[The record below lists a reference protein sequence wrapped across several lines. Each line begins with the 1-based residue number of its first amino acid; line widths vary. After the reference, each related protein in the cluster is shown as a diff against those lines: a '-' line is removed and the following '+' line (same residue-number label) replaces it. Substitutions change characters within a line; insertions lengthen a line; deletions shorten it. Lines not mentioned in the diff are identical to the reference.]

1 MIRKFLTNNF
11 GAILSKRS
19 NFPKFKGNLFSS
31 NCKIFILPSFG
42 KVNTILKTQKNEFS
56 QQEKPYKEVL
66 KDYEQNKK
74 KASTLIQEF
83 QKDLNNSLMSNEE
96 KLFSR
101 LKEINDLPVGLFEY
115 SEFRQKLV
123 ENIEKFAV
131 TKNESV
137 TILFSLLDKLEIDD
151 NLDKTLSNLSKK
163 IVSNINTYDAETL
176 SVVIYTYSKARAKD
190 EKLWS
195 LYEKTVIQLLE
206 KINLRQLSQILIS
219 FTMVG
224 HKSNEFY
231 KTIMKRIEKVI
242 DSITHLDNSRICFS
256 LTRGILPLNEISEST
271 IKKLQDNFASNTSQ
285 FNLFQISKILLLFG
299 ELPTYNQNIF
309 SNTEMEIT
317 KEYLNQVDEIVKENT
332 DGVNLK
338 AFFDDLTTSMLT
350 FSIKRK
356 GSKFFWSSYLK
367 CVSKFKDNLSVE
379 SMENLLFIVVQVSEM
394 LGVFDITKDNDLN
407 NVMEILKEKIF
418 KDKLLIDNRIN
429 PFNLMM
435 TLSTLRIENNE
446 IWGLLIVNILKALR
460 HENFKFNSYL
470 LSDLAYGF
478 GTYETTIINNSK
490 PHELFEKNRDELWD
504 LIINNFNQINQDQF
518 DVLQIANIAWYFS
531 QLGLGNQQTWDN
543 MQKLVYVH
551 LNNFDQYNYLLVC
564 MALSAMDINN
574 IDLWK
579 KLEDKGITMINNFNL
594 EDLRKLIF
602 AFLKVKDCKK
612 IWVKIEESLASDRIC
627 AEYNLGNFCDLQLP
641 LAVTEVRNPKIWQKF
656 EEIVFKNIKD
666 FEKDNDLLMNT
677 VYAFFKINQGS
688 EHMWRKFSEI
698 IKNRMDTYDA
708 DDLGHIV
715 ICMNKFND
723 DNAFWEKFLV
733 SVANSLPSAKINACN
748 NLLKGIALNKYL
760 KDNTTLKQKIEDK
773 IQLLLAELK
782 K

>member
-11 GAILSKRS
+11 GAILSNRS

-285 FNLFQISKILLLFG
+285 FNLFIKLI
-299 ELPTYNQNIF
+299 
-309 SNTEMEIT
+309 
-317 KEYLNQVDEIVKENT
+317 
-332 DGVNLK
+332 NLDYHSID
-338 AFFDDLTTSMLT
+338 FMLHIMT
-350 FSIKRK
+350 
-356 GSKFFWSSYLK
+356 
-367 CVSKFKDNLSVE
+367 
-379 SMENLLFIVVQVSEM
+379 MLFIVGYV
-394 LGVFDITKDNDLN
+394 
-407 NVMEILKEKIF
+407 
-418 KDKLLIDNRIN
+418 
-429 PFNLMM
+429 
-435 TLSTLRIENNE
+435 
-446 IWGLLIVNILKALR
+446 
-460 HENFKFNSYL
+460 
-470 LSDLAYGF
+470 
-478 GTYETTIINNSK
+478 INNCT
-490 PHELFEKNRDELWD
+490 
-504 LIINNFNQINQDQF
+504 
-518 DVLQIANIAWYFS
+518 A
-531 QLGLGNQQTWDN
+531 T
-543 MQKLVYVH
+543 
-551 LNNFDQYNYLLVC
+551 C
-564 MALSAMDINN
+564 
-574 IDLWK
+574 
-579 KLEDKGITMINNFNL
+579 
-594 EDLRKLIF
+594 
-602 AFLKVKDCKK
+602 
-612 IWVKIEESLASDRIC
+612 
-627 AEYNLGNFCDLQLP
+627 
-641 LAVTEVRNPKIWQKF
+641 
-656 EEIVFKNIKD
+656 
-666 FEKDNDLLMNT
+666 
-677 VYAFFKINQGS
+677 
-688 EHMWRKFSEI
+688 
-698 IKNRMDTYDA
+698 
-708 DDLGHIV
+708 
-715 ICMNKFND
+715 
-723 DNAFWEKFLV
+723 
-733 SVANSLPSAKINACN
+733 
-748 NLLKGIALNKYL
+748 
-760 KDNTTLKQKIEDK
+760 
-773 IQLLLAELK
+773 
-782 K
+782 

>member
-1 MIRKFLTNNF
+1 M
-11 GAILSKRS
+11 
-19 NFPKFKGNLFSS
+19 
-31 NCKIFILPSFG
+31 
-42 KVNTILKTQKNEFS
+42 
-56 QQEKPYKEVL
+56 
-66 KDYEQNKK
+66 
-74 KASTLIQEF
+74 
-83 QKDLNNSLMSNEE
+83 
-96 KLFSR
+96 
-101 LKEINDLPVGLFEY
+101 
-115 SEFRQKLV
+115 
-123 ENIEKFAV
+123 
-131 TKNESV
+131 
-137 TILFSLLDKLEIDD
+137 
-151 NLDKTLSNLSKK
+151 DKTLSNLSKK

-418 KDKLLIDNRIN
+418 KDKLLIYNRIN

-627 AEYNLGNFCDLQLP
+627 AEYNLGNFCDLLLP
-641 LAVTEVRNPKIWQKF
+641 LAVT
-656 EEIVFKNIKD
+656 
-666 FEKDNDLLMNT
+666 
-677 VYAFFKINQGS
+677 
-688 EHMWRKFSEI
+688 
-698 IKNRMDTYDA
+698 
-708 DDLGHIV
+708 
-715 ICMNKFND
+715 
-723 DNAFWEKFLV
+723 
-733 SVANSLPSAKINACN
+733 
-748 NLLKGIALNKYL
+748 
-760 KDNTTLKQKIEDK
+760 
-773 IQLLLAELK
+773 
-782 K
+782 